1 VSLPATSHS
10 HASRA
15 PGLVIAA
22 PASGSGKTVITLA
35 LLRAFARAGLAVAS
49 AKVGPDYIDP
59 AFHAA
64 ASGRESVNLDAHA
77 MRGALVDTLAGDQAA
92 GCDLLLVEGVMG
104 LFDGAADGSGSTADL
119 AARLGLPVVLV
130 VDAARQSHSVA
141 ALVRGFRDHRDDV
154 HIAGVILNRVGSE
167 RHAAMLSGAL
177 AGVGMPVLG
186 NVPRDTALA
195 LPERH
200 LGLVQAGE
208 RDDLDAFL
216 DSAATRITASCDLVA
231 LRKVAGELAVPDRAS
246 DAPSPKRLEPFGQR
260 IAVARDVA
268 FAFAYPHLLSG
279 WRRAGAELSFFSPLA
294 DEAPCEEADAVYLP
308 GGYPELHAARLA
320 AATTFQ
326 QGMASAVQRGALI
339 YGECGGYMALGDVL
353 VDAEGTHHRMLGLLP
368 LTTSFASRRRH
379 LGYRRLDGLSGAPF
393 AGGFSAHE
401 WHYASIL
408 HEGAAERLFQARDAT
423 GADLGALGLRAGTVM
438 GSFCHLIDIA

>member
-1 VSLPATSHS
+1 MSLPTISPSHFPY
-10 HASRA
+10 A

-35 LLRAFARAGLAVAS
+35 LLRAFARSGLAVAS
-49 AKVGPDYIDP
+49 AKAGPDYIDP

-77 MRGALVDTLAGDQAA
+77 MRGTLIDSLAREQASGA
-92 GCDLLLVEGVMG
+92 NLLLVEGVMG

-119 AARLGLPVVLV
+119 AAHLGFPVVLV

-154 HIAGVILNRVGSE
+154 QIAGVILNRVGSE
-167 RHAAMLSGAL
+167 RHAAMLSDAL
-177 AGVGMPVLG
+177 AKIGMPVFG
-186 NVPRDTALA
+186 AVTRDPTLA

-208 RDDLDAFL
+208 REDLEAFL
-216 DSAATRITASCDLVA
+216 DTAATRIETACDLAA
-231 LRKVAGELAVPDRAS
+231 LHEAARQLAPPGEVS
-246 DAPSPKRLEPFGQR
+246 DIRSPIRLEPFGQR

-268 FAFAYPHLLSG
+268 FAFAYPHLLEG
-279 WRRAGAELSFFSPLA
+279 WRQSGAELSFFSPLA
-294 DEAPCEEADAVYLP
+294 DEPPCEEADAVYLP

-320 AATTFQ
+320 AADGFRE
-326 QGMASAVQRGALI
+326 GMRAAVARGAVI
-339 YGECGGYMALGDVL
+339 YGECGGYMTLGEEL
-353 VDAEGTHHRMLGLLP
+353 VDGEGVSHRMLGLLP
-368 LTTSFASRRRH
+368 LATSFATRRRH
-379 LGYRRLDGLSGAPF
+379 LGYRHLDGLSGAPL
-393 AGGFSAHE
+393 AGSFTAHE

-423 GADLGALGLRAGTVM
+423 GADLGALGLRVGAVM
-438 GSFCHLIDIA
+438 GSFCHLIDRG